1 MLTAFGKALR
11 KIRIDRNLLLK
22 DMADGLGCSSPFLS
36 AIESGTKKI
45 PDDMIERISQVYKL
59 TEEEVQSLEVG
70 KVQSM
75 KEVVMSLKDFCAQD
89 RELAMAFARNF
100 DALQEDQKEK
110 LRAILKEAGDAMK
123 SN

>member
-45 PDDMIERISQVYKL
+45 PDDMIERISNVYKL

-70 KVQSM
+70 RDQSV
-75 KEVVMSLKDFCAQD
+75 KEVKMELKGYCEQD
-89 RELAMAFARNF
+89 RELALAFARSF
-100 DALQEDQKEK
+100 KSLDASQKEK
-110 LRAILKEAGDAMK
+110 LKKVLLGGKK
-123 SN
+123 SGE

>member
-45 PDDMIERISQVYKL
+45 PDDMIERISKVYKL
-59 TEEEVQSLEVG
+59 TEKEVHSLEVG
-70 KVQSM
+70 RAQSV
-75 KEVVMSLKDFCAQD
+75 KEVKMELKGYCEQD
-89 RELAMAFARNF
+89 RELALAFARSF
-100 DALQEDQKEK
+100 ESLDASQKEK
-110 LRAILKEAGDAMK
+110 LKKVLLGGKK
-123 SN
+123 SGE

>member
-45 PDDMIERISQVYKL
+45 PDDMIERISNV
-59 TEEEVQSLEVG
+59 
-70 KVQSM
+70 
-75 KEVVMSLKDFCAQD
+75 
-89 RELAMAFARNF
+89 
-100 DALQEDQKEK
+100 
-110 LRAILKEAGDAMK
+110 
-123 SN
+123 

>member
-45 PDDMIERISQVYKL
+45 PDDMIERISNVYKL
-59 TEEEVQSLEVG
+59 TEEEVRSLEVG
-70 KVQSM
+70 RDQSV
-75 KEVVMSLKDFCAQD
+75 KEVKMELKGYCEQD
-89 RELAMAFARNF
+89 RELALAFARSF
-100 DALQEDQKEK
+100 ESLDASQKEK
-110 LRAILKEAGDAMK
+110 LKKVLLGGKKNGE
-123 SN
+123 

>member
-45 PDDMIERISQVYKL
+45 PDDMIERISNVYKL

>member
-45 PDDMIERISQVYKL
+45 PDDMIERISNVYKL
-59 TEEEVQSLEVG
+59 TEEEVQSLEIG

-110 LRAILKEAGDAMK
+110 LRAILKEAGDARK

>member
-36 AIESGTKKI
+36 AIESGTKRI

-100 DALQEDQKEK
+100 DALKEDQKEK
-110 LRAILKEAGDAMK
+110 LRAILKEAGGARK
-123 SN
+123 NS

>member
-36 AIESGTKKI
+36 AIESGTKRI

-100 DALQEDQKEK
+100 GALQEDQKEK
-110 LRAILKEAGDAMK
+110 LRAILKEAGDARR
-123 SN
+123 